1 MVLKGLYEIMESCV
15 VGDDKFL
22 DFAIGLRQGCVL
34 APLFFSLF
42 MNVLVK
48 GIREKVKGVQLGGS
62 QVAMAMFA
70 DDIVLMMETGEE
82 LQMALDECTLF
93 GWKWGL
99 EWNTNKGKSEVMI
112 WRGKKRPVG
121 EKRTGVEE
129 KVDDRE
135 WWLAGNRM
143 WETEEYVYLGMLIG
157 EEGIGWKAR
166 ARLLEKARRQMWRM
180 WSLVGRERGLS
191 ALGKLRVWQ
200 TMVQTILEMGGEV
213 MRDVEWKAAEDLQ
226 IKMGKMILGTDTCN
240 DVVRG
245 DLGLWRVRAR
255 RWRKRLM
262 YWRCMVNDEV
272 AEIVKNVYEFERQRD
287 AEGKLTWASDTRK
300 ILNKLGLSQYWW
312 SEEKIDNRR
321 WKKLVCESIQAF
333 EEKEWGRR
341 VWKNKKLRWYRR
353 VKPKLAFEEYLQ
365 DKWTQGRRTLSRLRG
380 GTLRLRVEEGR
391 WEGLERAERNCEV
404 CESKAVEDV
413 QHFVEE
419 CTFYKRQQIFT
430 VREMVRGGGKDNKKR
445 WGIMKQLMSQWITR
459 KRKMTKI
466 MDGRGRGG
474 RDGGATPPSE

>member
-1 MVLKGLYEIMESCV
+1 
-15 VGDDKFL
+15 
-22 DFAIGLRQGCVL
+22 
-34 APLFFSLF
+34 
-42 MNVLVK
+42 
-48 GIREKVKGVQLGGS
+48 
-62 QVAMAMFA
+62 
-70 DDIVLMMETGEE
+70 
-82 LQMALDECTLF
+82 
-93 GWKWGL
+93 
-99 EWNTNKGKSEVMI
+99 
-112 WRGKKRPVG
+112 
-121 EKRTGVEE
+121 VEE
-129 KVDDRE
+129 KQAPGKPIKDQTSGD
-135 WWLAGNRM
+135 GNCSRSSSA
-143 WETEEYVYLGMLIG
+143 EKKQGKPVEKQSANE
-157 EEGIGWKAR
+157 
-166 ARLLEKARRQMWRM
+166 EKARRQMWRM

-200 TMVQTILEMGGEV
+200 TIVQTILEMGGEV

-300 ILNKLGLSQYWW
+300 ILNKLGLGQYWW
-312 SEEKIDNRR
+312 SEEKIDSRR

-353 VKPKLAFEEYLQ
+353 VKPQLAFEEYLQ

-380 GTLRLRVEEGR
+380 GDPKAQGRRREMGGPRASGMELR
-391 WEGLERAERNCEV
+391 
-404 CESKAVEDV
+404 S
-413 QHFVEE
+413 
-419 CTFYKRQQIFT
+419 
-430 VREMVRGGGKDNKKR
+430 VREQG
-445 WGIMKQLMSQWITR
+445 S
-459 KRKMTKI
+459 
-466 MDGRGRGG
+466 
-474 RDGGATPPSE
+474 